1 MICGGSVFR
10 AGRGEVEENRGLEAT
25 STESIGGGGGSQ
37 VSFFYYL
44 KSKQIKV

>member
-25 STESIGGGGGSQ
+25 STEGIGGGGG
-37 VSFFYYL
+37 VKYLFF
-44 KSKQIKV
+44 II